1 MIRDTRSMIGVV
13 PRDRHPVDG
22 HDFER
27 LTLKLQIQITIGGS
41 IHETPELALARSDFN
56 LRPHGTI
63 DCKDLF
69 WLLRFSTTNIR
80 TEFNAL
86 LQLGRLR
93 IVRNGASADHQNPF
107 RQPDK

>member
-27 LTLKLQIQITIGGS
+27 LTLKLQIQITICGS
-41 IHETPELALARSDFN
+41 IHETPELSLARSNFN
-56 LRPHGTI
+56 LRPNGAI
-63 DCKDLF
+63 YCKDLF
-69 WLLRFSTTNIR
+69 WLLWLSATHIR

-93 IVRNGASADHQNPF
+93 VVRNGASADKQNPF
-107 RQPDK
+107 RQ

>member
-1 MIRDTRSMIGVV
+1 MIGSTRSMIVVV
-13 PRDRHPVDG
+13 PRDRHPVHG

-27 LTLKLQIQITIGGS
+27 LTLKLQIHITICGS

-63 DCKDLF
+63 HCKDLF
-69 WLLRFSTTNIR
+69 WLLWLSTTNIR

-93 IVRNGASADHQNPF
+93 VVRNGAPADN
-107 RQPDK
+107 

>member
-1 MIRDTRSMIGVV
+1 MIGDTRPMIGVV
-13 PRDRHPVDG
+13 QRERHSVHG

-27 LTLKLQIQITIGGS
+27 LTLKLQIQITIRGS

-63 DCKDLF
+63 HRKDLF
-69 WLLRFSTTNIR
+69 WLLWLPTTHVR

-93 IVRNGASADHQNPF
+93 IVRNGASADN
-107 RQPDK
+107 